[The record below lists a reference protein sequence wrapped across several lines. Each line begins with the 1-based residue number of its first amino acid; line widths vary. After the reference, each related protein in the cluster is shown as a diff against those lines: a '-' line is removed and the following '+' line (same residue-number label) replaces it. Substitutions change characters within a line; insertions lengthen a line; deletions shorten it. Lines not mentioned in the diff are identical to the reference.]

1 MLFTIS
7 QRDEKTI
14 LAKNSLWHKEIGKY
28 GANKRSLMTSNSP
41 KRHKLLP
48 QFTIHKIDHN
58 LECF

>member
-14 LAKNSLWHKEIGKY
+14 LAKNSLWKKIGKY
-28 GANKRSLMTSNSP
+28 GANKWSLMTSNSP
-41 KRHKLLP
+41 KRHKLHP
-48 QFTIHKIDHN
+48 QSTIDRNDYN